1 VAATEPLDLFKP
13 LPGLVD
19 VDPMAERSRSETHAA
34 VERRRTD
41 RAQVVVRIEYSTV
54 DALFSDFTRNIN
66 EGGIFVETE
75 ELIPL
80 DEKVDLK
87 LRLPVSNELVHVQGR
102 VVRVEQATA
111 TSAAGI
117 AVEFGQLDTGARER
131 INAAVRRLRS
141 DSR

>member
-1 VAATEPLDLFKP
+1 
-13 LPGLVD
+13 
-19 VDPMAERSRSETHAA
+19 MAERSRSETHVA
-34 VERRRTD
+34 VERRRTE
-41 RAQVVVRIEYSTV
+41 RAPVVVRIEYATV

-75 ELIPL
+75 EPIPL

-117 AVEFGQLDTGARER
+117 AVEFEQLDARAR
-131 INAAVRRLRS
+131 DLINAAVRRLRS

>member
-1 VAATEPLDLFKP
+1 
-13 LPGLVD
+13 
-19 VDPMAERSRSETHAA
+19 MAERSRSETHAA

-41 RAQVVVRIEYSTV
+41 RAPVVVRIEYSTV

-75 ELIPL
+75 EPIPL

-117 AVEFGQLDTGARER
+117 AVEFGQLDARAREL
-131 INAAVRRLRS
+131 INAAVRRLHS

>member
-1 VAATEPLDLFKP
+1 MLSR
-13 LPGLVD
+13 
-19 VDPMAERSRSETHAA
+19 MAERSQPETHAA

-41 RAQVVVRIEYSTV
+41 RAPVVVRIEYSTV

-75 ELIPL
+75 ESIPL

-117 AVEFGQLDTGARER
+117 AVEFGQLDARAREL

>member
-1 VAATEPLDLFKP
+1 
-13 LPGLVD
+13 
-19 VDPMAERSRSETHAA
+19 MAEQSRSETHAA

-41 RAQVVVRIEYSTV
+41 RAPVVVRIEYSTV

-75 ELIPL
+75 ESIPL

-117 AVEFGQLDTGARER
+117 AVEFGQLDARAREL

>member
-1 VAATEPLDLFKP
+1 
-13 LPGLVD
+13 
-19 VDPMAERSRSETHAA
+19 MERSRSETHAA
-34 VERRRTD
+34 VERRRSG
-41 RAQVVVRIEYSTV
+41 RAPVVVQIEYSTV

-75 ELIPL
+75 EAIPL

-87 LRLPVSNELVHVQGR
+87 LRLPGSRDVVHAEGR

-111 TSAAGI
+111 TSAGGI
-117 AVEFGQLDTGARER
+117 AVEFGQLDSRAREL

-141 DSR
+141 DGR

>member
-1 VAATEPLDLFKP
+1 MLSQ
-13 LPGLVD
+13 
-19 VDPMAERSRSETHAA
+19 MADRSRSETHAE
-34 VERRRTD
+34 VERRRSD
-41 RAQVVVRIEYSTV
+41 RAPVVVRIEYSTV

-75 ELIPL
+75 EPIPV
-80 DEKVDLK
+80 DEKVDLT
-87 LRLPVSNELVHVQGR
+87 LRLPGSSELVHVQGR

-111 TSAAGI
+111 SSSGGI
-117 AVEFGQLDTGARER
+117 AVEFGQLDARAREL

>member
-1 VAATEPLDLFKP
+1 
-13 LPGLVD
+13 
-19 VDPMAERSRSETHAA
+19 MAERSQPETHAA
-34 VERRRTD
+34 VERRRTG
-41 RAQVVVRIEYSTV
+41 RAPVVVRIEYSTV

-75 ELIPL
+75 EPIPL

-102 VVRVEQATA
+102 VVRVEPATA

-117 AVEFGQLDTGARER
+117 AVEFGQLDARAREL

>member
-1 VAATEPLDLFKP
+1 
-13 LPGLVD
+13 
-19 VDPMAERSRSETHAA
+19 MAERSRSETHAA

-41 RAQVVVRIEYSTV
+41 RAPVVVRIEYSTV

-75 ELIPL
+75 ESIPL

-117 AVEFGQLDTGARER
+117 AVEFGQLDARAREL

>member
-1 VAATEPLDLFKP
+1 MLSQ
-13 LPGLVD
+13 
-19 VDPMAERSRSETHAA
+19 MAERSRPETHAA

-41 RAQVVVRIEYSTV
+41 RAPVVVRIEYSTV

-75 ELIPL
+75 ESIPL

-117 AVEFGQLDTGARER
+117 AVEFGQLDARAREL

>member
-1 VAATEPLDLFKP
+1 MLSQ
-13 LPGLVD
+13 
-19 VDPMAERSRSETHAA
+19 MAERSRPETHAA

-41 RAQVVVRIEYSTV
+41 RAPVVVRIEYSTV

-75 ELIPL
+75 ESIPL

-87 LRLPVSNELVHVQGR
+87 LHLPVSNELVHVQGR
-102 VVRVEQATA
+102 VVRVEPATA

-117 AVEFGQLDTGARER
+117 AVEFGQLDARAREL

>member
-1 VAATEPLDLFKP
+1 MLSQ
-13 LPGLVD
+13 
-19 VDPMAERSRSETHAA
+19 MAERSRSETHVA

-41 RAQVVVRIEYSTV
+41 RASVVVRIEYSTV

-75 ELIPL
+75 APIPL
-80 DEKVDLK
+80 DEKIDLK

-117 AVEFGQLDTGARER
+117 AVEFGQLDARAREL

>member
-1 VAATEPLDLFKP
+1 
-13 LPGLVD
+13 
-19 VDPMAERSRSETHAA
+19 MAERFRSETHAA

-41 RAQVVVRIEYSTV
+41 RAPVVVRIEYSTV

-75 ELIPL
+75 ESVPL

-102 VVRVEQATA
+102 VVRVEPATA

-117 AVEFGQLDTGARER
+117 AVEFGQLDARAREL